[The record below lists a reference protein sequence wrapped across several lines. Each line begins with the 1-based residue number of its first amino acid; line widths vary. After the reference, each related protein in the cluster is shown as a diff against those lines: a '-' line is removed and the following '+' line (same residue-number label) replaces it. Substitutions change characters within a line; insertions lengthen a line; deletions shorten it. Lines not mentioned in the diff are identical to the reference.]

1 MKSEPGT
8 PHGTAGTVLDTL
20 LRQVRDLLGEVFAG
34 PQEVAAEVVRRR
46 REVRAADGVFSV
58 ADLAGIKPVVVRWL
72 TGHPEADGLG
82 FLAAPGLLP
91 DRERHIEWWQRGAAG
106 FVPMRLNL
114 DPTCVDVYDY
124 FEMDWY
130 AAARD
135 HLARAVFGP
144 YVDYSAADSY
154 ICTFTV
160 PVVDGADFLGVAGTD
175 LRMSDLEPQLLALLR
190 RAGHDAVLVGAER
203 RVVAAN
209 TSRWLVGS
217 RLARVP
223 QARDGEFLAAGE
235 VGLDSGW
242 VLGLAGPE

>member
-1 MKSEPGT
+1 MAADSGA
-8 PHGTAGTVLDTL
+8 PHSGGEVLDTL
-20 LRQVRDLLGEVFAG
+20 LQQVRDLLQAVFTG
-34 PQEVAAEVVRRR
+34 PQRVADEVVRRR
-46 REVRAADGVFSV
+46 RGVRAAGGVFGA
-58 ADLAGIKPVVVRWL
+58 ADLAGLKPTVVQWL
-72 TGHPEADGLG
+72 TEHPESDGLG
-82 FLAAPGLLP
+82 FLAAAELLP
-91 DRERHIEWWQRGAAG
+91 DRERHIQWWQRGAAG

-124 FEMDWY
+124 FEMEWY

-135 HLARAVFGP
+135 HGARAVFGP

-160 PVVDGADFLGVAGTD
+160 PVVDGGEFLGVAGTD
-175 LRMSDLEPQLLALLR
+175 LRMSDLEPRLLGLLR

-209 TSRWLVGS
+209 TPRWLVGS
-217 RLARVP
+217 RLPRVP
-223 QARDGEFLAAGE
+223 QTRDGVFLAAGE

-242 VLGLAGPE
+242 VLGLADPE

>member
-1 MKSEPGT
+1 MATESGAPQG
-8 PHGTAGTVLDTL
+8 AAALVLDTL
-20 LRQVRDLLGEVFAG
+20 LQQVRDLLAAVFTGPEAVAGEI
-34 PQEVAAEVVRRR
+34 VRRR
-46 REVRAADGVFSV
+46 RVVQAAGGVFGA
-58 ADLAGIKPVVVRWL
+58 ADLAGLKPTVEQWL
-72 TGHPEADGLG
+72 SEHPEADGLG
-82 FLAAPGLLP
+82 FLAAAGLLP
-91 DRERHIEWWQRGAAG
+91 DRERHIQWWQRGATG

-124 FEMDWY
+124 FEMEWY

-135 HLARAVFGP
+135 HSARAVFGP

-160 PVVDGADFLGVAGTD
+160 PVIDGDEFLGVAGTD
-175 LRMSDLEPQLLALLR
+175 LRMSDLEPRLLGLLR

-203 RVVAAN
+203 RIVAAN

-217 RLARVP
+217 RLPCVP
-223 QARDGEFLAAGE
+223 QAGDGVFLAAGE

-242 VLGLAGPE
+242 VLGLADLE